1 MNNLVDILKKVGGI
15 ITDSH
20 IVYTSGKHGS
30 VYLNKDS
37 IYPHATETAKVGK
50 IFAEKFKNRDID
62 VVAAPAIGGTLLSQW
77 TAYFLSKLK
86 NKEILGVYTEKDK
99 GTTATAAETDQI
111 FRRGYDKYIKGKK
124 VLVLEDLTITGLSV
138 KKTVAAV
145 RNAGGEVV
153 AVAVMF
159 NRDPKHINSDFIGAP
174 FYALE
179 DFPAQAFVAEECPLC
194 KKGVPI
200 NTEVGHGKEFLEKK
214 NKI

>member
-1 MNNLVDILKKVGGI
+1 MNNPVDILKKVGGI

-37 IYPHATETAKVGK
+37 IYPHATETAKIGK
-50 IFAEKFKNRDID
+50 IFAEKFKDMDID

-77 TAYFLSKLK
+77 TAYFLSHLK
-86 NKEILGVYTEKDK
+86 KKEVLGVYTEKDK

-111 FRRGYDKYIKGKK
+111 FRRGYDKYVKGKK
-124 VLVLEDLTITGLSV
+124 VLVLEDLTTTGLSV

-145 RNAGGEVV
+145 RNAGGEVM

-174 FYALE
+174 FQALQ
-179 DFPAQAFVAEECPLC
+179 DFPAEAFAAEDCPLC

-200 NTEVGHGKEFLEKK
+200 NTKVGHGKEFLAKK
-214 NKI
+214 KK

>member
-77 TAYFLSKLK
+77 TAYFLTKLK
-86 NKEILGVYTEKDK
+86 KKEILGVYTEKDK

-124 VLVLEDLTITGLSV
+124 VLVLEDLTTTGLSV
-138 KKTVAAV
+138 KKTIAAV
-145 RNAGGEVV
+145 RNAGGKVV

-159 NRDPKHINSDFIGAP
+159 NRDPKHINSKFIGAP

-179 DFPAQAFVAEECPLC
+179 DFPAQAFPAEDCPLC

-200 NTEVGHGKEFLEKK
+200 NTKVGHGKQLEAQRQK
-214 NKI
+214 